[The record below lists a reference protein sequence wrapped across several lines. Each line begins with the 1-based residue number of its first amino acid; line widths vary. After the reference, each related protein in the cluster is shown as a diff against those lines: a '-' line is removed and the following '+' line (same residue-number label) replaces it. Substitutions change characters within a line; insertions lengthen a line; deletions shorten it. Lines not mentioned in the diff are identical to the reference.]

1 MRSTHRRGGLAAGL
15 SVLAVYVAAA
25 QQPPTAQAKL
35 ARIERVEAWVAAVNR
50 HELGELDEPAL
61 TVNEW
66 GLEELRFLWY
76 DVTSLTSLVRE
87 PDVLIFFAPQERPV
101 GVQQPNAVQQSV
113 ASSRRYPQLTYTAK
127 ELGRLRVMAEK
138 LGGRTDGRENA
149 LLRRGAVLHADL
161 AMLAPPSPVRSSG
174 RSAGLD
180 RYIIRMDDGRQVG
193 AETGVSH
200 FEMGRRLLDRIG
212 TRDLATG
219 KVVGPEGDDV
229 ARVWYLAVET
239 FMQLRGDLDPRNC
252 QRALELFP
260 KDAETLFFCGALHEV
275 MSGDRRQAALRSANI
290 PRGVTMLAGS
300 RADELSMAERLFRRA
315 LEAKPDY
322 DEARI
327 RYARVLGRRGR
338 HAEAVAELQKVTSTN
353 EPLLE
358 YYTALFLAGE
368 LEAVGKEDQAR
379 EAYWRAVK
387 LFPLAQS
394 PRIAL
399 SRLGGTPADRQ
410 AARSAVLALASDLNV
425 DHDRADPWWTYEY
438 DQGRHRVPL
447 LARLY
452 DAVRD
457 ERPR

>member
-1 MRSTHRRGGLAAGL
+1 
-15 SVLAVYVAAA
+15 
-25 QQPPTAQAKL
+25 
-35 ARIERVEAWVAAVNR
+35 
-50 HELGELDEPAL
+50 
-61 TVNEW
+61 
-66 GLEELRFLWY
+66 
-76 DVTSLTSLVRE
+76 
-87 PDVLIFFAPQERPV
+87 
-101 GVQQPNAVQQSV
+101 
-113 ASSRRYPQLTYTAK
+113 
-127 ELGRLRVMAEK
+127 
-138 LGGRTDGRENA
+138 
-149 LLRRGAVLHADL
+149 
-161 AMLAPPSPVRSSG
+161 
-174 RSAGLD
+174 
-180 RYIIRMDDGRQVG
+180 
-193 AETGVSH
+193 
-200 FEMGRRLLDRIG
+200 
-212 TRDLATG
+212 
-219 KVVGPEGDDV
+219 
-229 ARVWYLAVET
+229 
-239 FMQLRGDLDPRNC
+239 
-252 QRALELFP
+252 
-260 KDAETLFFCGALHEV
+260 
-275 MSGDRRQAALRSANI
+275 
-290 PRGVTMLAGS
+290 MLAGS

-425 DHDRADPWWTYEY
+425 DEDRADPWWTYEY